1 MQPRVDIRTM
11 PEKSPSGLCS
21 PHPIA
26 AWMWKTQTRIGLT
39 DFVFSLDKEE
49 AAITITITISIT
61 ITITI
66 TMWSENTEEND
77 RGPVCA
83 GTMQQ
88 QVKLSC

>member
-11 PEKSPSGLCS
+11 PEKSSSGLCS

-26 AWMWKTQTRIGLT
+26 AWMWKTPTRIGLT

-49 AAITITITISIT
+49 AAIT